1 MLRQAE
7 ASDRVRL
14 RRTAC
19 AFPHPI
25 ANFFE
30 TAASEP
36 QLSFHRNPNR
46 LAWVA
51 NTIDPTMLQLEANLQ
66 TLTEWL
72 DCPLLGVLPFQE
84 QLDVRQLAGLM
95 DLSRLE

>member
-46 LAWVA
+46 LAKASVGGSSRIIRRQSLRLTAMPTCVA
-51 NTIDPTMLQLEANLQ
+51 NSYRFRRGWSKPRPCLK
-66 TLTEWL
+66 
-72 DCPLLGVLPFQE
+72 
-84 QLDVRQLAGLM
+84 R
-95 DLSRLE
+95 